1 MKCNCIMSL
10 LSYKCPHG
18 SQEALW
24 NSSKKRKKVKSREEK
39 DSVKIWVLDIA
50 AISSDESDTEET

>member
-1 MKCNCIMSL
+1 MSL

-24 NSSKKRKKVKSREEK
+24 ISSKKRKKVKSREEK